1 MGIKKKKLNDD
12 IAFKFLKKKIIETK
26 VIAALPV
33 SFIAAD
39 LVLLSCFFFQL
50 KAKHR
55 LHDDKN

>member
-39 LVLLSCFFFQL
+39 LVLLSFFFL
-50 KAKHR
+50 SAEGKTSFA
-55 LHDDKN
+55 